1 MSTVAWP
8 AAKVTKPHSSVMS
21 TPGMLAKSI
30 PISAV
35 KVLGSNPYVTVS
47 APAVSSRESRM

>member
-21 TPGMLAKSI
+21 TPGMLAKST
-30 PISAV
+30 PIAAV
-35 KVLGSNPYVTVS
+35 KLLGSNPYVTVS
-47 APAVSSRESRM
+47 VPDVSSRASRM